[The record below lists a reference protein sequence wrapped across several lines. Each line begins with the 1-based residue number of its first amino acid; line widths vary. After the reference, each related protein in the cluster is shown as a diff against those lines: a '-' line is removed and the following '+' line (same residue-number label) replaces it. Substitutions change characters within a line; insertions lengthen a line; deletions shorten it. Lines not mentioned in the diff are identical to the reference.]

1 MKKRIFIPIQLILIV
16 ILIVAVNGVQA
27 QDPITPLPVPIE
39 PPIIMPPIWNM
50 DGLNIEY
57 QRVDVEIED
66 QVATTH
72 MDQLFVNEND
82 WLLEGIYL
90 FPLPPGAA
98 VSQLTMWVDGEPIE
112 AKILEAGEARQ
123 IYDEIVRKLRDPAL
137 LEYVGSS
144 AIQANVFPI
153 PPKDERRI
161 EITYSQI
168 LEADNGI
175 IHYIYPQSTEL
186 YTNTPLDSQ
195 SIRVEIDSR
204 DAIRAIYSPSH
215 QVAIDRDGDY
225 RATVGYEEENVDA
238 DTDFELYYSVSPE
251 DIGLNLISYK
261 ETGQDGFFLLL
272 VAPTVDIDADEIVA
286 KDVVL
291 IIDTSGS
298 MEGEKMDQAREAAI
312 KVIESLNPRD
322 RFNIIAFSTGTRS
335 FNRSLVPLSDTGN
348 YDSFINSLDAVGIH
362 HFYWIRSKGKRHTM

>member
-1 MKKRIFIPIQLILIV
+1 MKKRLFIPFQLILIV

-39 PPIIMPPIWNM
+39 PPIIIPPIWNM
-50 DGLNIEY
+50 DGLKIKY

-72 MDQLFVNEND
+72 IDQLFVNEND
-82 WLLEGIYL
+82 WMLEGIYL

-153 PPKDERRI
+153 PPNDERRI

-175 IHYIYPQSTEL
+175 IHFNYPQSTEL
-186 YTNTPLDSQ
+186 YTNTTLDNQ
-195 SIRVEIDSR
+195 SIRVEINSH

-225 RATVGYEEENVDA
+225 RATVGYEEEDVDA

-251 DIGLNLISYK
+251 DIGLNLISYPQ
-261 ETGQDGFFLLL
+261 GQL
-272 VAPTVDIDADEIVA
+272 
-286 KDVVL
+286 
-291 IIDTSGS
+291 
-298 MEGEKMDQAREAAI
+298 
-312 KVIESLNPRD
+312 
-322 RFNIIAFSTGTRS
+322 
-335 FNRSLVPLSDTGN
+335 
-348 YDSFINSLDAVGIH
+348 
-362 HFYWIRSKGKRHTM
+362 